1 MQSEA
6 ISLDTVEEGALL
18 HHHLFERWE
27 HIVVAFLH
35 VLVLGLHRRLL
46 HKLLHIGNLSSKVF
60 GALLQTFLQQGV
72 GLIVGRSDDNLTVLQ
87 LEAFGYIHKLGLYS
101 ARASLVFGNELR
113 KGTAE
118 MTIEQVEHTKGGY
131 ANVLDELWIV
141 CKQYNADMV
150 LMYDQISCKGM
161 DGLRGVFEEQAAAR
175 GVHMLWV
182 AQDLLDSRTI
192 SKRDMRRQV
201 NLYMQTVMGEEPV
214 RPDLVDFDDALT
226 W

>member
-1 MQSEA
+1 M
-6 ISLDTVEEGALL
+6 
-18 HHHLFERWE
+18 
-27 HIVVAFLH
+27 
-35 VLVLGLHRRLL
+35 
-46 HKLLHIGNLSSKVF
+46 
-60 GALLQTFLQQGV
+60 
-72 GLIVGRSDDNLTVLQ
+72 
-87 LEAFGYIHKLGLYS
+87 
-101 ARASLVFGNELR
+101 R
-113 KGTAE
+113 K
-118 MTIEQVEHTKGGY
+118 HTKGGY
-131 ANVLDELWIV
+131 ANVLDELWVV